1 MNKKEVV
8 APGREESISLKDN
21 KILPKDIGK
30 KKKPKQISLQK
41 LDLGTNPI
49 NISSSNEFLDIN
61 NIFNFVKTRIKT
73 ILFLIFIIVIFVILF
88 ISFYY
93 LLCFNYV
100 YPKTQK
106 EWIKASITIFVIMQ
120 ILSVLKCLL
129 ETSLRFL
136 SFRCKSEKLF
146 KICKLLD

>member
-73 ILFLIFIIVIFVILF
+73 VLFLIFIIVIFIILF
-88 ISFYY
+88 SLKNIIFHQTEEEE
-93 LLCFNYV
+93 
-100 YPKTQK
+100 PKTI
-106 EWIKASITIFVIMQ
+106 EIKNI
-120 ILSVLKCLL
+120 SVSENNKSPSMSNTNLKP
-129 ETSLRFL
+129 TS
-136 SFRCKSEKLF
+136 SSS
-146 KICKLLD
+146 KI

>member
-88 ISFYY
+88 SLKNIIFHQTEEEE
-93 LLCFNYV
+93 
-100 YPKTQK
+100 PKTI
-106 EWIKASITIFVIMQ
+106 EIKNISVSENNKSPSISNTN
-120 ILSVLKCLL
+120 LKP
-129 ETSLRFL
+129 TS
-136 SFRCKSEKLF
+136 SSS
-146 KICKLLD
+146 KI

>member
-73 ILFLIFIIVIFVILF
+73 VLFLIFIIVIFVILF
-88 ISFYY
+88 SLKNIIFHQTEEEE
-93 LLCFNYV
+93 
-100 YPKTQK
+100 PKTI
-106 EWIKASITIFVIMQ
+106 EIKNI
-120 ILSVLKCLL
+120 SVSENNKSPSMSNTNLKP
-129 ETSLRFL
+129 TS
-136 SFRCKSEKLF
+136 SSS
-146 KICKLLD
+146 KI

>member
-49 NISSSNEFLDIN
+49 NIASSNEFLDIN

-73 ILFLIFIIVIFVILF
+73 ILFLIFIIVIFIILF
-88 ISFYY
+88 SLKNIIFHQTEEEE
-93 LLCFNYV
+93 
-100 YPKTQK
+100 PKTI
-106 EWIKASITIFVIMQ
+106 EIKNISISQNNKSPSMSNTN
-120 ILSVLKCLL
+120 LKP
-129 ETSLRFL
+129 TS
-136 SFRCKSEKLF
+136 SSS
-146 KICKLLD
+146 KI

>member
-61 NIFNFVKTRIKT
+61 NIFNFVKIRIKT

-88 ISFYY
+88 SLKNIIFHQTEEEE
-93 LLCFNYV
+93 
-100 YPKTQK
+100 PKTI
-106 EWIKASITIFVIMQ
+106 EIKNISISQNNKSPSMLNTN
-120 ILSVLKCLL
+120 LKP
-129 ETSLRFL
+129 TS
-136 SFRCKSEKLF
+136 SSS
-146 KICKLLD
+146 KI